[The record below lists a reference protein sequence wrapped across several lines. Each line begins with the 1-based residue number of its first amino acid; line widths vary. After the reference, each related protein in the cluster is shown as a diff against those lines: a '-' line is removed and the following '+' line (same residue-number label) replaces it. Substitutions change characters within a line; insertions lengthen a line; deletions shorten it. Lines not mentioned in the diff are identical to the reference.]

1 MLQERLGSGGTAL
14 HDERRKIDMDIS
26 EIRRRNLLL
35 LLERYNQDKDF
46 AAQVKIPT
54 TYLSKL
60 KSPREG
66 DKKMGNAKARQIE
79 EHLKLPFG
87 WMDTLHGDDG
97 ALLEPGTAPAKVPLL
112 TVLEAPHAR
121 RLVNNHVPLLEHELH
136 ATNRPIQRHTF
147 AMVLPDDAMV
157 GPAGTPSLPVGT
169 VVVVEPD
176 EIALPGDYVVIAPR
190 SSKEAAMLR
199 VLDVVKG
206 ARVARALNPQFAT
219 LRISQFVSICG
230 VAKEAFLALP

>member
-1 MLQERLGSGGTAL
+1 MLKDELGRGGISL
-14 HDERRKIDMDIS
+14 HEKRRTNDMDIS

-35 LLERYNQDKDF
+35 LLERYHQDKDF

-60 KSPREG
+60 KSGRPG

-87 WMDTLHGDDG
+87 WMDALHGEDG
-97 ALLEPGTAPAKVPLL
+97 APLEPTTSSTGVPLL
-112 TVLEAPHAR
+112 TAIEAPHAR
-121 RLVNNHVPLLEHELH
+121 RLVNNHVPLLDRELH

-147 AMVLPDDAMV
+147 AMTLPDAAMV
-157 GPAGTPSLPVGT
+157 GPVGTPGLPAGTVI
-169 VVVVEPD
+169 VVEPD
-176 EIALPGDYVVIAPR
+176 EIALPGDYVVIASR
-190 SSKEAAMLR
+190 SPNEAAMLR

-206 ARVARALNPQFAT
+206 VRVARPLNAQFPT
-219 LRISQFVSICG
+219 VRLSQFIDICG
-230 VAKEAFLALP
+230 VAKEAYLALP